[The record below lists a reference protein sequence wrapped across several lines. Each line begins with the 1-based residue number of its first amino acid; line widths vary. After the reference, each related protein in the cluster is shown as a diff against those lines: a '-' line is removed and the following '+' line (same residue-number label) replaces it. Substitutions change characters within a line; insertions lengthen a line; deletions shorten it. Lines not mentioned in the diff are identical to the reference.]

1 MTRILIA
8 EDDPLIGS
16 FLEKGF
22 RANGFTTFL
31 TGDGEQAQ
39 ALGLSDEF
47 DLLLLDMGLN
57 SRDGFHVLQELRSRG
72 KTLPILVLTGRR
84 ERDVVMCLEGG
95 ADDYMTKPFHFDELL
110 ARVKTRLRTTGTQEA
125 DVLTAG
131 QIRLDLRTRRA
142 TVGENTVDLTAR
154 EFALLETLI
163 RHADNVLSREQL
175 LSHVWG
181 YSFDPTTNLVN
192 VYVNSL
198 RKKLGAGHDPDG
210 PRRRLQALRVGLA
223 ARTCGTGS
231 RPDAR
236 PGSGTMRKTQINE
249 LSPWF
254 DGTLIRRFHT
264 GAGSFG
270 CDLSDIRRL
279 TGLWRPGL
287 TRPAERRSGPPPTR
301 RRGHEHVCSPPADPA
316 RRRRC
321 LCALRLPPA
330 EPRGREC
337 GLALAGRGSHGRL
350 PEPARSGPPRPR
362 TASTRGRQRPHDLR
376 PGRDPAE
383 RAPPPPRAPRPG
395 SARDRNDRVERGGGR
410 ALGECVRSRSRD
422 LHGQQHCRSS
432 RHESRRRHLQH
443 RRVLGKH
450 VHAPRRDP

>member
-1 MTRILIA
+1 MPRILIA

-57 SRDGFHVLQELRSRG
+57 SRDGFHVLQELRMRG

-110 ARVKTRLRTTGTQEA
+110 ARVKTRLRTMGTQEA
-125 DVLTAG
+125 DVLSAG
-131 QIRLDLRTRRA
+131 EVRLDLKTRRA
-142 TVGENTVDLTAR
+142 SVGEKAVDLTAR

-198 RKKLGAGHDPDG
+198 RKKLGAEIIQTVRGVG
-210 PRRRLQALRVGLA
+210 YRL
-223 ARTCGTGS
+223 
-231 RPDAR
+231 
-236 PGSGTMRKTQINE
+236 SG
-249 LSPWF
+249 
-254 DGTLIRRFHT
+254 
-264 GAGSFG
+264 
-270 CDLSDIRRL
+270 
-279 TGLWRPGL
+279 
-287 TRPAERRSGPPPTR
+287 
-301 RRGHEHVCSPPADPA
+301 
-316 RRRRC
+316 
-321 LCALRLPPA
+321 
-330 EPRGREC
+330 
-337 GLALAGRGSHGRL
+337 
-350 PEPARSGPPRPR
+350 
-362 TASTRGRQRPHDLR
+362 
-376 PGRDPAE
+376 
-383 RAPPPPRAPRPG
+383 
-395 SARDRNDRVERGGGR
+395 
-410 ALGECVRSRSRD
+410 
-422 LHGQQHCRSS
+422 
-432 RHESRRRHLQH
+432 
-443 RRVLGKH
+443 
-450 VHAPRRDP
+450 